1 MKKLEPGFPRFKGE
15 KKEKSGFLKRESDKT
30 KAKKPIR
37 KQVIKETHERAKGKC
52 EAEWI
57 APQIRCSKVRHTD
70 EKWTRGRSGGVSAY
84 STEYTQSICS
94 YCDFCKENEVWAS
107 EVLGLFG
114 EQGKNKHIPIEEAEI
129 EKAKMLFRECKERL
143 NF

>member
-57 APQIRCSKVRHTD
+57 APHISCGKGRDAD
-70 EKWTRGRSGGVSAY
+70 EIVPRSGGGDPLDVN
-84 STEYTQSICS
+84 ETQSLCRK
-94 YCDFCKENEVWAS
+94 CHTVKGLEVAAS
-107 EVLGLFG
+107 EILGLYGNRRKSKHVPINEEELVEAKERFG
-114 EQGKNKHIPIEEAEI
+114 
-129 EKAKMLFRECKERL
+129 KAKERL
-143 NF
+143 KI